1 MELNLISIF
10 SVTYSNTNYGLN
22 KENKIG
28 LNLIAKVQEAIYLI
42 ALRMF
47 YIFYNDFMI
56 FKWYINFR

>member
-28 LNLIAKVQEAIYLI
+28 PNLIAKV
-42 ALRMF
+42 
-47 YIFYNDFMI
+47 
-56 FKWYINFR
+56 